1 MAYPEEGE
9 EEQTAGGAAGY
20 EAVQEDTGRQLA
32 GGRGYSSYSDAN
44 KYRQQLELMM
54 DSKKIKKQDFQLNTA
69 DDRFTAIYDK
79 TEFAIDPTHKHYK
92 EESSG

>member
-1 MAYPEEGE
+1 
-9 EEQTAGGAAGY
+9 
-20 EAVQEDTGRQLA
+20 
-32 GGRGYSSYSDAN
+32 
-44 KYRQQLELMM
+44 M